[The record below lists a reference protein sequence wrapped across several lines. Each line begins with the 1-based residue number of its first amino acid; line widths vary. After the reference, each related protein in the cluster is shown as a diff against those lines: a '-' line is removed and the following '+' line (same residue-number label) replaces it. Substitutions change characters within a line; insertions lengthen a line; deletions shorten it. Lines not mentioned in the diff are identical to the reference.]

1 MIIEVDEYKKK
12 IFNYDASKSEN
23 FHSESAKLA
32 DKDFIKC
39 LKTKRYRRVIF
50 MAGGTASGK
59 TEYSTSRFIH
69 KDQLVYD
76 GTLKNFDGFK
86 IKLSHIK
93 KYNNESKIK
102 VVLII
107 PNDWIKA
114 FQVFLK
120 RERKMRNVTFFET
133 HIKSKLTVAKILKE
147 TKIKVE
153 IYTSHYEK
161 GKDNLGY
168 TRVKIHN
175 RKKIA
180 KLLEITANHINNIA
194 TKNGFEINKY

>member
-12 IFNYDASKSEN
+12 IPSYDASKSEE

-32 DKDFIKC
+32 DKDFIKY
-39 LKTKRYRRVIF
+39 LKTKKYKRIIF

-59 TEYSTSRFIH
+59 TEYSTSRFVN

-76 GTLKNFDGFK
+76 GTLKNLNGFN
-86 IKLSHIK
+86 IKLKHVK
-93 KYNNESKIK
+93 KYSTDSKVK
-102 VVLII
+102 VVLIV

-120 RERKMRNVTFFET
+120 RERKMKTETFFET
-133 HIKSKLTVAKILKE
+133 QIKSKETVAKILKE
-147 TKIKVE
+147 TKVRVE
-153 IYTSHYEK
+153 IYTSYYEE
-161 GKDNLGY
+161 GKDRLGY
-168 TRVKIHN
+168 RRVKIHN

-180 KLLEITANHINNIA
+180 NSLEMIANSINEIA
-194 TKNGFEINKY
+194 IKNGFEIYK